1 MSKVDIIGSMKK
13 VLLSA
18 AAALLVVI
26 TPLVPSTALA
36 QTTGLPTYTATEAA
50 KHARRPAPTQQMRF
64 YPASW

>member
-1 MSKVDIIGSMKK
+1 MSETIRVC
-13 VLLSA
+13 A
-18 AAALLVVI
+18 AFVVGAIMVVI